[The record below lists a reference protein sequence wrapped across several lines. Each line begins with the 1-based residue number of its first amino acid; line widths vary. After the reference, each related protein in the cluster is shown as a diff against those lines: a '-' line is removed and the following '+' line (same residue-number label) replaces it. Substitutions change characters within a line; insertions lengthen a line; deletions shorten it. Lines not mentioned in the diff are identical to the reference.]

1 MAAGPFRKAL
11 DLPQVISVFPLD
23 RALLLPHAQLPLR
36 IFEPRY
42 LNMIDDAMSSERMIG
57 MVQTRAG
64 GDAERPRLAKV
75 GCLGRITSF
84 AETTDD
90 CYLITLT
97 GVCRFAVGEEL
108 PLRLPYRQVQVR
120 YSDYDGDLRPAADD
134 DGFDRFRFLLALK
147 PYLERR
153 QLDVDWESA
162 KTAPSEALVNSLA
175 MLLPFDTAEKQALLE
190 APTMIERREA
200 LIALMEIDTLGRTGD
215 DDAQTPLQ

>member
-1 MAAGPFRKAL
+1 MAAGPFRKIL
-11 DLPQVISVFPLD
+11 DLPRVISVFPLD
-23 RALLLPHAQLPLR
+23 GALLLPHAQLPLR

-42 LNMIDDAMSSERMIG
+42 LNMIDDAMASERMIG
-57 MVQTRAG
+57 MVQTRSG
-64 GDAERPRLAKV
+64 GEAERPRLAKV

-108 PLRLPYRQVQVR
+108 PLRLPYRQIQVR
-120 YSDYDGDLRPAADD
+120 YSDYETDLRPPLDD

-153 QLDVDWESA
+153 SLDVDWEAA
-162 KTAPSEALVNSLA
+162 KTAPSEALVNSLS
-175 MLLPFDTAEKQALLE
+175 MLLPFDVAEKQALLE
-190 APTMIERREA
+190 APTLIERREA

>member
-1 MAAGPFRKAL
+1 MAAGPFRKAV

-23 RALLLPHAQLPLR
+23 GALVLPHAQLPLR

-42 LNMIDDAMSSERMIG
+42 LNMIDDAMASERMIG

-64 GDAERPRLAKV
+64 GDAERPRLARV

-108 PLRLPYRQVQVR
+108 PLRLPYRQVQAR
-120 YSDYDGDLRPAADD
+120 YADYESD
-134 DGFDRFRFLLALK
+134 LK

-162 KTAPSEALVNSLA
+162 KTAPSEALVNSLS
-175 MLLPFDTAEKQALLE
+175 MLLPFDVAEKQALLE
-190 APTMIERREA
+190 APTLIERREA

>member
-1 MAAGPFRKAL
+1 MAAGPFRKAI

-23 RALLLPHAQLPLR
+23 GALVLPHSQLPLR

-42 LNMIDDAMSSERMIG
+42 LNMIDDAMASERMIG

-64 GDAERPRLAKV
+64 GDAERPRLARV
-75 GCLGRITSF
+75 GCLGRITAF

-97 GVCRFAVGEEL
+97 GVCRFLVGEEL
-108 PLRLPYRQVQVR
+108 PLRLPYRQIQAG
-120 YSDYDGDLRPAADD
+120 YGPYESDLKPPEDD

-153 QLDVDWESA
+153 QLDVDWEAA

-175 MLLPFDTAEKQALLE
+175 MLLPFDAAEKQALLE
-190 APTMIERREA
+190 AETMIERREA

-215 DDAQTPLQ
+215 DGTPTPLQ